1 VIQVIGSMFS
11 GTGKVGD
18 FGWMIRQQ
26 EYADALFVF
35 NDNEEQ
41 FRAHRDDPDGAFGCA
56 AGGGNAIIRPYQCKN
71 PPQAIGIPTGSNGRG
86 YTALTTEVRQ
96 TIDDAIGTIQ
106 ELIATGQYRRLFYSA
121 ANAAGDLGTGIFDV
135 HPDVK
140 SYITERLK
148 ALDPQSPTA

>member
-1 VIQVIGSMFS
+1 MIQVIGSMFA
-11 GTGKVGD
+11 GAGKAGD
-18 FGWMIRQQ
+18 FAWMIRQS

-41 FRAHRDDPDGAFGCA
+41 FLAHRDDPDGAFGCA

-71 PPQAIGIPTGSNGRG
+71 PPHAIGIPTGSNGRG
-86 YTALTTEVRQ
+86 YTALTPKVRQ
-96 TIDDAIGTIQ
+96 TIDDAIGWIRQ
-106 ELIATGQYRRLFYSA
+106 LIATERYQRLFYSA
-121 ANAAGDLGTGIFDV
+121 CNAAGDLGTGIFAV

-148 ALDPQSPTA
+148 GITCSA

>member
-1 VIQVIGSMFS
+1 MIHVIGSIFA
-11 GTGKVGD
+11 GTGKFGD

-86 YTALTTEVRQ
+86 YTALTADVRQ

-106 ELIATGQYRRLFYSA
+106 ELIATGRYQRLFYSA
-121 ANAAGDLGTGIFDV
+121 ANAAGDLGTGIFQV

-140 SYITERLK
+140 HHIAERLK
-148 ALDPQSPTA
+148 TLGLQSPTG